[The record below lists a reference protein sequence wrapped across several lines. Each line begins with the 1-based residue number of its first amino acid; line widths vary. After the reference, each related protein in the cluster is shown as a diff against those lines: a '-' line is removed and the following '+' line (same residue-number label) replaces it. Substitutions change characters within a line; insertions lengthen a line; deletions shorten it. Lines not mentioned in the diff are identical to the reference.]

1 MIALYRPGTSPLHR
15 APAWAK
21 LLGLALLAL
30 VVSLYPHTAGTAL
43 GAFTAVVLLFLL
55 GGAGP
60 REIARQLWRARWI
73 VLILALSQGVFL
85 GPEAAIIGTTRVV
98 AVVLLAALVTLT
110 SPMGELLEVLQG
122 TLAPLRRLG
131 VDPWRVAFTVSLA
144 IAAVPV
150 VAGFAAQVREAQRAR
165 GVRLGPRAV
174 VTLLVLALRHGDD
187 VADALTARGL
197 A

>member
-1 MIALYRPGTSPLHR
+1 VIALYRPGRSPLHR
-15 APAWAK
+15 APAGAK
-21 LLGLALLAL
+21 LLGLAALAL
-30 VVSLYPHTAGTAL
+30 AVSLIPHTVRTAAGTL
-43 GAFTAVVLLFLL
+43 VGVLLLFLL
-55 GGAGP
+55 GGMGP
-60 REIARQLWRARWI
+60 GEFGRQLWRAKWI
-73 VLILALSQGVFL
+73 VLLLAISQAVFL
-85 GPEAAIIGTTRVV
+85 GPEAALIGTTRVV
-98 AVVLLAALVTLT
+98 AIVLLAALVTLT
-110 SPMGELLEVLQG
+110 TPMGELLEALQTALG
-122 TLAPLRRLG
+122 PLRRVG